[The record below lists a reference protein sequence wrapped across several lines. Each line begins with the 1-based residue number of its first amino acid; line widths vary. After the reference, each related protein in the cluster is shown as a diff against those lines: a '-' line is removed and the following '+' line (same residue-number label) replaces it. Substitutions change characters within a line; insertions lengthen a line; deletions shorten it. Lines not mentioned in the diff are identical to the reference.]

1 MSGSKASLHR
11 IPSCRRNGAL
21 SADGPEVTCGR
32 EHPVSCYVSRSKRG
46 WVSWRLLSP
55 DGKGIPRVKV
65 KGSPQSWKDE
75 AERSNAHRDLPLGWL
90 AEFV

>member
-1 MSGSKASLHR
+1 MRQRA
-11 IPSCRRNGAL
+11 PS
-21 SADGPEVTCGR
+21 E
-32 EHPVSCYVSRSKRG
+32 
-46 WVSWRLLSP
+46 LLCEPFKERMGFLEIVSP